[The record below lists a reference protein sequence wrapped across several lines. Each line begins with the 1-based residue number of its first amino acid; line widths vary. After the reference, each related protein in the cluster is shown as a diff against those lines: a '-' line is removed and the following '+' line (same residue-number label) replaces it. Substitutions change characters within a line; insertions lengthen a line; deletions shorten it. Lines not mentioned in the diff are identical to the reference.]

1 MNTRNEIHVSFSGDC
16 HSNKDAIKHGFH
28 VTLTKL
34 LEDSKQ
40 CGDDVV
46 CAITDVDV
54 MCGSRVRRAVRDD
67 DVTFS
72 NSTSELQVS
81 NRSMSIQMFT
91 STTESAL
98 NVSESNDTESPQ
110 PTAESTDNS
119 LSTSFETEFRLLFTI
134 TGRIVNT
141 SDDVITEQDQLT
153 LGYSVDDV
161 YMHIADEVAANN
173 VSFLVNDDDVIAVG
187 LDTLQYTT
195 VVNECSAG
203 EVYEPK
209 NEDRTSARCGKSVRI
224 SFLQGWIKS
233 YSW

>member
-54 MCGSRVRRAVRDD
+54 MCGSRVRRAVRDGD
-67 DVTFS
+67 EEYDVTEL
-72 NSTSELQVS
+72 NSTSERQMS
-81 NRSMSIQMFT
+81 NGSVPMHMIT
-91 STTESAL
+91 STTESTL
-98 NVSESNDTESPQ
+98 NVSRFDGTESPQ
-110 PTAESTDNS
+110 PTAESTDYS

-161 YMHIADEVAANN
+161 YMHIADEIAANN

-195 VVNECSAG
+195 VVNDCSAG

-224 SFLQGWIKS
+224 SFLQ
-233 YSW
+233 